1 MTIRRLLSAFAAASM
16 MLATRPASAEGERLV
31 FNTYL
36 QRVLDGNLDLA
47 AQRANVSVAE
57 AQIGIAKVFP
67 DPQLTGGISQYDLV
81 QNGNNPTGTVVSL
94 NVPLQIGGQRSARV
108 TFAQAGLSAAQA
120 DLQEFLRG
128 LRADAANAYIESLHA
143 RLVLDRRK
151 LTLSSLER
159 LVTVNEERVR
169 AGDIGE
175 VQLLQSRVEASQFRA
190 SVVESEGSVRT
201 ADLTLVQLAG
211 RGASALL
218 TKTLTVDG
226 NLQATADRTFDTAAL
241 VRRAEVVRP
250 DLIAARR
257 RLNAAEKQIDLAKAN
272 RVIDVSVGAYWSHY
286 FPLAGAQPSAE
297 LVGASVTVPIPFSR
311 LYRGELDTAYAT
323 REQAS
328 AATSSVGV
336 KVEIEVRQAVAKY
349 EAASARVKLYTGGVL
364 TQADQVLEKTLYNYQ
379 RGGATLVE
387 VLVAQ
392 RTDNEVHLSYFD
404 ALADAAHALVA
415 VEQAVGSWDINF

>member
-1 MTIRRLLSAFAAASM
+1 M

-218 TKTLTVDG
+218 TKSLTVDG